1 MGQTGWGLG
10 GTLVTAVSL
19 AESNVSTCSC
29 SKNTDVT
36 EIRPSHPATLPTDG
50 AAERMLGVWPV
61 SEAGRSAWLSLRQTR
76 HLANGD
82 RGELLQPERAAPNPP
97 RAPHPVP
104 PHQEQDA
111 PTCASRRPGRRKEEP
126 DPRGALTLAG
136 NAEGSGSSWRARD
149 AGRCPKLLLSVHLL
163 PPQ

>member
-19 AESNVSTCSC
+19 AESNASTWSC

-50 AAERMLGVWPV
+50 AAERMLHAWPV

-76 HLANGD
+76 HSANGD

-97 RAPHPVP
+97 RAPHPSPHIRNKMP
-104 PHQEQDA
+104 PLLLHAVQA
-111 PTCASRRPGRRKEEP
+111 GGRRNPTPEAP
-126 DPRGALTLAG
+126 
-136 NAEGSGSSWRARD
+136 
-149 AGRCPKLLLSVHLL
+149 
-163 PPQ
+163 